1 MQSEQHEIQTP
12 RLILKSITPAII
24 HELFN
29 TKTEEE
35 IIHYF
40 GIEPSGLEHYKSMH
54 EKGMETHRIS
64 MFYFLLIDKETNQVI
79 GDCGFHTWNPTHRR
93 AELFYNLLN
102 ESDKRKGFM
111 SEALKVVLEYGF
123 TALNLHRIEAL
134 VADWN
139 TPSLKL
145 VAKNGFT
152 KEGTMREDYI
162 VNGVSENS
170 ECFSLLKWEWEKM
183 EN

>member
-1 MQSEQHEIQTP
+1 
-12 RLILKSITPAII
+12 
-24 HELFN
+24 
-29 TKTEEE
+29 
-35 IIHYF
+35 
-40 GIEPSGLEHYKSMH
+40 
-54 EKGMETHRIS
+54 
-64 MFYFLLIDKETNQVI
+64 
-79 GDCGFHTWNPTHRR
+79 
-93 AELFYNLLN
+93 
-102 ESDKRKGFM
+102 
-111 SEALKVVLEYGF
+111 LEYGF
-123 TALNLHRIEAL
+123 TKLNLHRIEAL

-145 VAKNGFT
+145 VAKNGFA